1 MVPIAVG
8 EKAEFRKTVSESD
21 IYLYAGITGDFSP
34 NHVDEEAMRRTAY
47 GRRLAHGTLIMGF
60 MSTTSTMIADR
71 ATRSDPS
78 RYAVS
83 LGYDRVRFLL
93 PIFIGDTV
101 HVSYTVAGIDE
112 ARARSTADIEVK
124 NQRGDLVA
132 VASHILKW
140 LPATE

>member
-1 MVPIAVG
+1 
-8 EKAEFRKTVSESD
+8 
-21 IYLYAGITGDFSP
+21 
-34 NHVDEEAMRRTAY
+34 MRRTAY

-71 ATRSDPS
+71 ATRSRPS

-83 LGYDRVRFLL
+83 LGYDKVRFLL

-101 HVSYTVAGIDE
+101 YVSYTVAGIDE